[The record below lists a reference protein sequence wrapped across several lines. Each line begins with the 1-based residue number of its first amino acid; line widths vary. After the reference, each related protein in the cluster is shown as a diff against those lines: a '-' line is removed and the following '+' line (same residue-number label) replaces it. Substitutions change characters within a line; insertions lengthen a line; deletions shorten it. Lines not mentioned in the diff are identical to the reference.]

1 MIDRL
6 TFRDFEDRVFVD
18 RSSFSL
24 ANGLA
29 AVVVEGR
36 ESATIARRTGERYVD
51 RAEIADLPVLII
63 GVGSSSEVFDL
74 VVDGEDEL
82 SEVLEAIDRRPL
94 ASVATALLLRSADL
108 RTVTA
113 GLVAESTTFS
123 LLQSGPEFQE
133 WCAGRPRPGVSR
145 DDSASPVLVD
155 RLENSSESGD
165 HLVIT
170 LHRPERRNAY
180 SAAMRAA
187 LADAL
192 DVALVDH
199 AISKVTLRGAGSNFS
214 SGGDLDEFGSF
225 TDPVTAHMTR
235 LTSHVAASL
244 WRLHRRLGTNLICE
258 IHGDNFGAGVEV
270 AAFAGRVVA
279 RPGTTFMLPEVRMG
293 LTPGAG
299 GTVSIPRRVGR
310 HRALQFALTG
320 RALDVE
326 TARAWGLVDEIHD

>member
-1 MIDRL
+1 VIDRL
-6 TFRDFEDRVFVD
+6 TLRDFADRVHVD
-18 RSSFSL
+18 RTSISL

-29 AVVVEGR
+29 AVVVDGR
-36 ESATIARRTGERYVD
+36 ESPTTVRRSGERHVD
-51 RAEIADLPVLII
+51 RSEIADLPVVII

-82 SEVLEAIDRRPL
+82 SEVLEAIVRRPL
-94 ASVATALLLRSADL
+94 ASVATALLLRSADG
-108 RTVTA
+108 RAVA
-113 GLVAESTTFS
+113 DGLVAESTTYS
-123 LLQSGPEFQE
+123 MLQSGPEFQE
-133 WCAGRPRPGVSR
+133 WCAGRVRPGASR
-145 DDSASPVLVD
+145 EGTSSPVLVD
-155 RLENSSESGD
+155 RSANSSESGD

-180 SAAMRAA
+180 SVAMRAA

-199 AISKVTLRGAGSNFS
+199 GITRVTLRGAGSNFS

-225 TDPVTAHMTR
+225 TDPVTAHVTR

-244 WRLHRRLGTNLICE
+244 WRLQRRLGSNLICE
-258 IHGDNFGAGVEV
+258 IHGDNHGAGVEV

-279 RPGTTFMLPEVRMG
+279 RLGTTFTLPEVRMG

-299 GTVSIPRRVGR
+299 GTVSLPCRIGR
-310 HRALQFALTG
+310 HRTLQLALIG